1 MEFSRC
7 FVHQVARCKFMSSFQ
22 LKSIFFTICWLGQM
36 CSRLKL
42 FSFLWRIWEWQIWSP
57 IWLIHSRPSEWFQ
70 GKLVSDIFVVFSLYS
85 KLILVKNL
93 HFFAIYFP
101 KMRMV
106 MEGGGVKGQLEESA
120 PFKSNEYFTK
130 NQSRGSDCYL
140 WLISRHCQVQLLQRF
155 TFLETGK
162 LAGLL

>member
-93 HFFAIYFP
+93 QFFLQYTFP
-101 KMRMV
+101 KW
-106 MEGGGVKGQLEESA
+106 GWWW
-120 PFKSNEYFTK
+120 
-130 NQSRGSDCYL
+130 RGAGSKAN
-140 WLISRHCQVQLLQRF
+140 WRNQLLSRAMSTLQRINQ
-155 TFLETGK
+155 E
-162 LAGLL
+162 GLIVIFGSYHATAKFNCCNGSLFWRRAS